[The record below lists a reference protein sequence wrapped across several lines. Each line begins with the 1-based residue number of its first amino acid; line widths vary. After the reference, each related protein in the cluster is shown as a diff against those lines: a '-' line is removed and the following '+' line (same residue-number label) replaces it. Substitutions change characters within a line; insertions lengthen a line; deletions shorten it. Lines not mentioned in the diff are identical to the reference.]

1 MSERIDPQLT
11 TVWICV
17 ATSGQTLD
25 GRHIEPEWL
34 TGIADN
40 YDPTYYTALIW
51 EEHNRKLDNLGEV
64 LAAKAEESNG
74 ETKLYTRLRPN
85 LKLLEYNKQ
94 GQKLFCSI
102 EVEEDFRGQ
111 KGVFYLGGLAVT
123 DSPSSVGTNRLE
135 FSINRSHF
143 SRKKSRISLSSPT
156 AFNLSDGLKG
166 TKNRWF
172 SAISAG

>member
-1 MSERIDPQLT
+1 MNVRSEPQLT

-17 ATSGQTLD
+17 ATSGQALD
-25 GRHIEPEWL
+25 RREIKSEWL
-34 TGIADN
+34 LSIAEN
-40 YDPTYYTALIW
+40 YDPAYYTALIW
-51 EEHNRKLDNLGEV
+51 EEHNRNLDNLGEV
-64 LAAKAEESNG
+64 LAVKAEETSG
-74 ETKLYTRLRPN
+74 ETKLYARLRPN
-85 LKLLEYNKQ
+85 LKLMEYNKQ

-102 EVEEDFRGQ
+102 EVEDDFRGQ
-111 KGVFYLGGLAVT
+111 KGIFYLGGLAVT
-123 DSPSSVGTNRLE
+123 DSPASVGTNRLE

-143 SRKKSRISLSSPT
+143 SRKKSKLSISSPT